1 MTSLAVRLERSS
13 AKTLHTKCDICGQGS
28 GSELAALVSTLTVP
42 GGGEPE
48 VPHAVAD
55 QLGQLLPLGAPV
67 EVQAL
72 LSNALGVVFGGVPAG
87 RLPPAFLTQASGP
100 LHALLPQQRMIRLL
114 GAAGLLT
121 PVFGVLAVVHTN

>member
-1 MTSLAVRLERSS
+1 M
-13 AKTLHTKCDICGQGS
+13 DICCQGNR
-28 GSELAALVSTLTVP
+28 SELAALVAILTVP

-87 RLPPAFLTQASGP
+87 PLPPASFTQASGP
-100 LHALLPQQRMIRLL
+100 LHALLPQQRVVRLL
-114 GAAGLLT
+114 RAAGLLG
-121 PVFGVLAVVHTN
+121 PVFGVLAVVNTDWHLWLQCYTKTLKMG